1 MWPVKESLF
10 LSSEGSSFL
19 SVLVLCMDKRDT
31 AGCTIVSGSGNIPDR
46 LGTAFPTV
54 WELHSQLSGTGF
66 PAVGNRSTDAV
77 AKYDGTPHASICADR
92 DKHVNN
98 KLGI

>member
-31 AGCTIVSGSGNIPDR
+31 VGCTIVSGIGNIPDR
-46 LGTAFPTV
+46 LGTAFP
-54 WELHSQLSGTGF
+54 
-66 PAVGNRSTDAV
+66 AVGNRIPSRWEQRSRYIGKSTQV
-77 AKYDGTPHASICADR
+77 
-92 DKHVNN
+92 
-98 KLGI
+98 

>member
-1 MWPVKESLF
+1 MCGQSRNLFF

-46 LGTAFPTV
+46 MGTA
-54 WELHSQLSGTGF
+54 F
-66 PAVGNRSTDAV
+66 PAVGNRIPSRWEQRTRYIGKSMQV
-77 AKYDGTPHASICADR
+77 
-92 DKHVNN
+92 
-98 KLGI
+98 

>member
-10 LSSEGSSFL
+10 LSSEGSSYL

-46 LGTAFPTV
+46 LGTAFP
-54 WELHSQLSGTGF
+54 
-66 PAVGNRSTDAV
+66 AVGNRILSRWEQRSRYIGKSTQV
-77 AKYDGTPHASICADR
+77 
-92 DKHVNN
+92 
-98 KLGI
+98 

>member
-19 SVLVLCMDKRDT
+19 SVLAQCMDKRDT

-46 LGTAFPTV
+46 LGIA
-54 WELHSQLSGTGF
+54 F
-66 PAVGNRSTDAV
+66 PAVGNRIPSRWEQRSPYIGKSTQV
-77 AKYDGTPHASICADR
+77 
-92 DKHVNN
+92 
-98 KLGI
+98 

>member
-1 MWPVKESLF
+1 MCGQSRNLFF

-46 LGTAFPTV
+46 LGTAFP
-54 WELHSQLSGTGF
+54 
-66 PAVGNRSTDAV
+66 AVGNRIPSRWEQEYRRCGKV
-77 AKYDGTPHASICADR
+77 
-92 DKHVNN
+92 
-98 KLGI
+98 